1 MRRAVF
7 ALLFVALLTSIST
20 AQKSKSWTE
29 LSKNDAEKLLNDS
42 AWGQTQTETDTS
54 EMFFSPTRPGTSSIG
69 QSSAT
74 RSTASD
80 QQSINNNRADRGAIN
95 QAISVNYRIRFF
107 SAKPI
112 REAISRMIVLNQDK
126 PNEGLVEQMQT
137 FVDRDFSQY
146 IVVIVTFDST
156 DARFSG
162 PALQAFG
169 SATADTLKNKTYLER
184 KDGKRLFLMDY
195 RAPIGDGLGA
205 KFVFPRMVDGKPF
218 LDETSGNVRFVSD
231 VADEIKLNVKYKISD
246 MMYDGKLEY

>member
-74 RSTASD
+74 RSTASN

-231 VADEIKLNVKYKISD
+231 VADKIKLNVKYKISD